1 MLRATLFLFVPLPSL
16 RFTRQLFNKLLVANR
31 GEIACRILRTAKK
44 LGIPTVAV
52 YSDTDIEA
60 PHVRLADEAVHVVR
74 PSSLASRPSSPPLL
88 PRPSSLVSRRS
99 YISRPEN
106 SDISDVSIIQY
117 CGPSPANESYRNV
130 ERVMDAVIKAGADA
144 VHPGYSFL
152 SEKPEFAEKLKAQGV
167 TFVGPTPEVMRLMK
181 DKTAS
186 KHAAVAAGLQVLPIG
201 DAVASDE
208 DHAVQLVTDYD
219 ASCHVVNPSAA
230 VPPRCTVPATPIA
243 RQPPHCAPPPCLTAN
258 KVGFPVVLKSLDR
271 NQSHVLRIASNA
283 REVRDHY
290 DQFQQDLSFVSP
302 GAHSQVVVEHYL
314 EKARLIEIQIVADK
328 HGGMLWFPER
338 EASIQRRYQKSPP
351 RSCCHRYLLLTPHF
365 PNPLPPPVPPLPPP
379 RPPTRHRLWGG
390 EQLIDESP
398 STFVDAATRKA
409 LVEQSVA
416 LARSINYDTTGTVE
430 FLLSQSK
437 DIYFRGMS
445 TRLHAGHAGH
455 VASECV
461 TGVDIVELML
471 RAAAG
476 QKLAVPQDRIAEP
489 KGWAIGARIYSDN
502 PRKNFLPYVQP
513 LLALSS
519 GKILRYIEPAMQCSN
534 EGILRIDSGVSEGDV
549 INFYY
554 HPLMSK
560 VTTWAPT
567 RDAAIDKMEFALD
580 RYYIEGIESNIPF
593 LRCIVS
599 HPAFASGNI
608 TTNFIQDNFP
618 AGFYNDHLS
627 PREESELAG
636 ISAFLHVIKG
646 VRASATVTSDRPAA
660 DATAAAAAATLSQ
673 KAVTEKLVVS
683 VDGQQVPVTLTHWPS
698 DKHPVLRRA
707 KVDVAGE
714 VMEVEERDPILSGKG
729 LIHMSLDG
737 KDTSVCIRQELPRGF
752 SMLYHGSI
760 KVTGCSCSPNPSLT
774 IPSFER
780 PLQNCPLSFLP
791 WTTSHTLFL
800 ASHSSHACPCVAPL
814 SLPWVAYEQDEV
826 LVQRADLAPLQKF
839 MPKKKTDDVAHVRPH
854 PLPTAHCCL
863 SPVPSLL
870 ACINRLFFTS
880 SLQCPPHSSH
890 HCRPNLTPS
899 LVWAPLCVQ
908 LIRTPMPGSVVK
920 ISVRYKQK
928 VLPGD
933 ELVTIEAMKMR
944 NVIRA
949 EEAGVIR
956 GIYVK
961 EGQTVKVGEMLLD
974 LDV

>member
-1 MLRATLFLFVPLPSL
+1 MWRFCATRLATTAARSPSSRSTLHRDNARVALYLSPKVVPYLSQIHRPYSSDSSEDK
-16 RFTRQLFNKLLVANR
+16 LFNKLLVANR

-44 LGIPTVAV
+44 LGIPTVAI

-74 PSSLASRPSSPPLL
+74 LFSLV
-88 PRPSSLVSRRS
+88 PRPSSVVRRPSTPWSSLIRRNGLSSSPASAPSIHQLRLLLLPAYVIFSACIPRSRVRCLC
-99 YISRPEN
+99 
-106 SDISDVSIIQY
+106 DVQ
-117 CGPSPANESYRNV
+117 GPSPANESYRNV

-144 VHPGYSFL
+144 VSAAAAAALLLAAHNREKEISFQIRGVTKFLSPYAHSPAAPQRGRAQVHPGYSFL

-208 DHAVQLVTDYD
+208 DHAVQL
-219 ASCHVVNPSAA
+219 
-230 VPPRCTVPATPIA
+230 
-243 RQPPHCAPPPCLTAN
+243 AN

-314 EKARLIEIQIVADK
+314 EKSRLIEIQIVADK
-328 HGGMLWFPER
+328 HGGMVRALCRTTYPTPLPSFLSLHNAYTPHSPPYHLWFPER
-338 EASIQRRYQKSPP
+338 EASIQRRYQK
-351 RSCCHRYLLLTPHF
+351 
-365 PNPLPPPVPPLPPP
+365 
-379 RPPTRHRLWGG
+379 
-390 EQLIDESP
+390 LIDESP

-445 TRLHAGHAGH
+445 TRLHAGH

-476 QKLAVPQDRIAEP
+476 QKLAVAQEHIAEP

-502 PRKNFLPYVQP
+502 PRKNFLP
-513 LLALSS
+513 SS
-519 GKILRYIEPAMQCSN
+519 GKILRYIEPVMQCSN

-567 RDAAIDKMEFALD
+567 RDAAIDKMEVSVPPTPCPARALPCFAVPCRHLSLLFFCLLLPFPLRLTQPIQLLPLPSSTIAPLTSTNMYALD

-618 AGFYNDHLS
+618 AGFYNNHLS

-707 KVDVAGE
+707 VSA
-714 VMEVEERDPILSGKG
+714 
-729 LIHMSLDG
+729 SL
-737 KDTSVCIRQELPRGF
+737 
-752 SMLYHGSI
+752 
-760 KVTGCSCSPNPSLT
+760 
-774 IPSFER
+774 
-780 PLQNCPLSFLP
+780 
-791 WTTSHTLFL
+791 
-800 ASHSSHACPCVAPL
+800 
-814 SLPWVAYEQDEV
+814 
-826 LVQRADLAPLQKF
+826 
-839 MPKKKTDDVAHVRPH
+839 
-854 PLPTAHCCL
+854 
-863 SPVPSLL
+863 
-870 ACINRLFFTS
+870 
-880 SLQCPPHSSH
+880 
-890 HCRPNLTPS
+890 
-899 LVWAPLCVQ
+899 
-908 LIRTPMPGSVVK
+908 
-920 ISVRYKQK
+920 
-928 VLPGD
+928 
-933 ELVTIEAMKMR
+933 
-944 NVIRA
+944 
-949 EEAGVIR
+949 
-956 GIYVK
+956 
-961 EGQTVKVGEMLLD
+961 
-974 LDV
+974 

>member
-1 MLRATLFLFVPLPSL
+1 MWKFCVTRLATTASRSPASRSSLHPDNARVALYLTPKVVPYLSQIHRPFSSDSSEDK
-16 RFTRQLFNKLLVANR
+16 LFNKLLVANR

-44 LGIPTVAV
+44 LGIPTVAI

-60 PHVRLADEAVHVVR
+60 PHVRLADEAVHV
-74 PSSLASRPSSPPLL
+74 
-88 PRPSSLVSRRS
+88 
-99 YISRPEN
+99 
-106 SDISDVSIIQY
+106 
-117 CGPSPANESYRNV
+117 GPSPANESYRNV
-130 ERVMDAVIKAGADA
+130 DRVMDAVVKAGADA

-167 TFVGPTPEVMRLMK
+167 TFVGPTPEVMRLMT

-186 KHAAVAAGLQVLPIG
+186 KHAAVAAGLQILPIG
-201 DAVASDE
+201 ESIASDD
-208 DHAVQLVTDYD
+208 DHAVEL
-219 ASCHVVNPSAA
+219 AK
-230 VPPRCTVPATPIA
+230 
-243 RQPPHCAPPPCLTAN
+243 

-271 NQSHVLRIASNA
+271 GQSHVLRIATNA

-290 DQFQQDLSFVSP
+290 DQFQQDLSFKSP
-302 GAHSQVVVEHYL
+302 GAHSQVIVEHYL
-314 EKARLIEIQIVADK
+314 EKARLIEIQLVADK
-328 HGGMLWFPER
+328 HGTMLWFPER
-338 EASIQRRYQKSPP
+338 EASIQRRYQK
-351 RSCCHRYLLLTPHF
+351 
-365 PNPLPPPVPPLPPP
+365 
-379 RPPTRHRLWGG
+379 
-390 EQLIDESP
+390 LIDESP

-416 LARSINYDTTGTVE
+416 LAKSINYDTTGTVE
-430 FLLSQSK
+430 FLLSQNK

-445 TRLHAGHAGH
+445 TRLHAGH

-476 QKLAVPQDRIAEP
+476 QKLAVPQERIAQP
-489 KGWAIGARIYSDN
+489 NGWAIGARIYSDD
-502 PRKNFLPYVQP
+502 PRKNFLP
-513 LLALSS
+513 SS
-519 GKILRYIEPAMQCSN
+519 GKIIRYIEPAMQCSN
-534 EGILRIDSGVSEGDV
+534 EGILRIDSGVAEGDV
-549 INFYY
+549 ITFYY

-567 RDAAIDKMEFALD
+567 RNAAIDKMEFALD
-580 RYYIEGIESNIPF
+580 RHYIEGVESNIPF

-608 TTNFIQDNFP
+608 TTNFIADNFP

-646 VRASATVTSDRPAA
+646 VRASATVTSDHPAA

-673 KAVTEKLVVS
+673 KAVTEHLVVAM
-683 VDGQQVPVTLTHWPS
+683 DGQQVPVTLTHWPS

-714 VMEVEERDPILSGKG
+714 TMEVEERDPILSGKG
-729 LIHMSLDG
+729 LIHVSLDG
-737 KDTSVCIRQELPRGF
+737 KDATVSIREERPRGF
-752 SMLYHGSI
+752 SMLYHGCI
-760 KVTGCSCSPNPSLT
+760 K
-774 IPSFER
+774 
-780 PLQNCPLSFLP
+780 
-791 WTTSHTLFL
+791 
-800 ASHSSHACPCVAPL
+800 
-814 SLPWVAYEQDEV
+814 DEV
-826 LVQRADLAPLQKF
+826 LVQRADIAPLQKF
-839 MPKKKTDDVAHVRPH
+839 MPKKKAEDVAH
-854 PLPTAHCCL
+854 
-863 SPVPSLL
+863 
-870 ACINRLFFTS
+870 
-880 SLQCPPHSSH
+880 
-890 HCRPNLTPS
+890 
-899 LVWAPLCVQ
+899 

-949 EEAGVIR
+949 EEAGIIR

>member
-1 MLRATLFLFVPLPSL
+1 M
-16 RFTRQLFNKLLVANR
+16 FNKLLVANR

-44 LGIPTVAV
+44 LGIPTVAI

-60 PHVRLADEAVHVVR
+60 PHVRLADEAVHV
-74 PSSLASRPSSPPLL
+74 
-88 PRPSSLVSRRS
+88 
-99 YISRPEN
+99 
-106 SDISDVSIIQY
+106 
-117 CGPSPANESYRNV
+117 GPSPANESYRNV

-208 DHAVQLVTDYD
+208 DHAVQL
-219 ASCHVVNPSAA
+219 
-230 VPPRCTVPATPIA
+230 
-243 RQPPHCAPPPCLTAN
+243 AN

-314 EKARLIEIQIVADK
+314 EKSRLIEIQIVADK

-338 EASIQRRYQKSPP
+338 EASIQRRYQK
-351 RSCCHRYLLLTPHF
+351 
-365 PNPLPPPVPPLPPP
+365 
-379 RPPTRHRLWGG
+379 
-390 EQLIDESP
+390 LIDESP

-445 TRLHAGHAGH
+445 TRLHAGH

-476 QKLAVPQDRIAEP
+476 QKLAVAQEHIAEP

-502 PRKNFLPYVQP
+502 PRKNFLP
-513 LLALSS
+513 SS
-519 GKILRYIEPAMQCSN
+519 GKILRYIEPVMQCSN

-567 RDAAIDKMEFALD
+567 RDAAIDKMEYALD

-618 AGFYNDHLS
+618 AGFYNNHLS
-627 PREESELAG
+627 PREE
-636 ISAFLHVIKG
+636 
-646 VRASATVTSDRPAA
+646 
-660 DATAAAAAATLSQ
+660 
-673 KAVTEKLVVS
+673 
-683 VDGQQVPVTLTHWPS
+683 
-698 DKHPVLRRA
+698 
-707 KVDVAGE
+707 
-714 VMEVEERDPILSGKG
+714 
-729 LIHMSLDG
+729 
-737 KDTSVCIRQELPRGF
+737 
-752 SMLYHGSI
+752 
-760 KVTGCSCSPNPSLT
+760 
-774 IPSFER
+774 
-780 PLQNCPLSFLP
+780 
-791 WTTSHTLFL
+791 
-800 ASHSSHACPCVAPL
+800 
-814 SLPWVAYEQDEV
+814 
-826 LVQRADLAPLQKF
+826 
-839 MPKKKTDDVAHVRPH
+839 
-854 PLPTAHCCL
+854 
-863 SPVPSLL
+863 
-870 ACINRLFFTS
+870 
-880 SLQCPPHSSH
+880 
-890 HCRPNLTPS
+890 
-899 LVWAPLCVQ
+899 
-908 LIRTPMPGSVVK
+908 
-920 ISVRYKQK
+920 
-928 VLPGD
+928 
-933 ELVTIEAMKMR
+933 
-944 NVIRA
+944 
-949 EEAGVIR
+949 
-956 GIYVK
+956 
-961 EGQTVKVGEMLLD
+961 
-974 LDV
+974 